1 MTHVV
6 HLKEVRNRNERGKV
20 AHRTIRKG
28 KRKKRKKEPWKAESE
43 SRAGQSLIR
52 GKYFRRVS

>member
-20 AHRTIRKG
+20 AHRTIREG

-43 SRAGQSLIR
+43 SRAGQSLIGER
-52 GKYFRRVS
+52 TFR